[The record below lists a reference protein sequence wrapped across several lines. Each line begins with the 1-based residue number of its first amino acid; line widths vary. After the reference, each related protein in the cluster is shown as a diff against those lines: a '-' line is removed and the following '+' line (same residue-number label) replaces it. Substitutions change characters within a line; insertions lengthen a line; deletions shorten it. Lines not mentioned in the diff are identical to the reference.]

1 MSLAGQS
8 TSKKSKKQHGAG
20 DDVWCRIASVLSVTS
35 LGRLACVERRFSH
48 ANAIYLKWSIID
60 EGSRHQIEYH
70 FARAPHTRGWIP
82 RRPNEHW
89 LNLLHE
95 LNRLR
100 ARTLFDPLRTSVDVL
115 INTGSTA
122 DGSSGLWKVGD
133 EVSVFLPEVFLPED
147 ELQDAEWGDAV
158 LLSVPCTLHPAHSP
172 FLNLWEVQTVSD
184 DEIKRCTASEIRQRV
199 HPDLTWAMCHSH
211 GPQAAVTEV
220 PMRAGRHYAE
230 FTQLDGGWPGTEQ
243 DEDGL
248 GEMSGTA
255 MGVVGAG
262 FIVTER
268 RDRTSFSNG
277 RPCASESQHGWMFQ
291 TCEDGG
297 DVGVGEMG
305 HNLGSTTPSGSYRE
319 TPESACLTWPGKP
332 TDFTDRGGR
341 SLSDGDVVGL
351 LLDVDKGSLAVYLN
365 GIRCGIMMQKGGL
378 FKNHKGGVP
387 ADLKP
392 PLWWA
397 VDVGYSSKISII
409 SKPPPVV
416 TDQDRADDARKATEL
431 LARQESAKQKGYS
444 RFMYH

>member
-8 TSKKSKKQHGAG
+8 TSKKSKQHGAG
-20 DDVWCRIASVLSVTS
+20 DDVWSRIASVLSVTS

-48 ANAIYLKWSIID
+48 ANAIYGKWSIID

-100 ARTLFDPLRTSVDVL
+100 ARTLFDPLRTSIDVF

-122 DGSSGLWKVGD
+122 DGSSPSGMMWKVGD
-133 EVSVFLPEVFLPED
+133 EVSVFLCD
-147 ELQDAEWGDAV
+147 NDDDGDYNEWGDAV
-158 LLSVPCTLHPAHSP
+158 VLSLPCNRTSH
-172 FLNLWEVQTVSD
+172 LWEVQTVSD
-184 DEIKRCTASEIRQRV
+184 DEIKRCTANEIRQRV
-199 HPDLTWAMCHSH
+199 HPDSTWAMCHSH

-243 DEDGL
+243 DVDGL

-268 RDRTSFSNG
+268 RDRPIFFSG
-277 RPCASESQHGWMFQ
+277 RPCASASQHGWMFQ

-297 DVGVGEMG
+297 DVRVGEMG
-305 HNLGSTTPSGSYRE
+305 HNLGFTTPGPYRE

-416 TDQDRADDARKATEL
+416 TDQDRADDTRKATEL
-431 LARQESAKQKGYS
+431 LARQEARRRKFGCEY
-444 RFMYH
+444 MYD